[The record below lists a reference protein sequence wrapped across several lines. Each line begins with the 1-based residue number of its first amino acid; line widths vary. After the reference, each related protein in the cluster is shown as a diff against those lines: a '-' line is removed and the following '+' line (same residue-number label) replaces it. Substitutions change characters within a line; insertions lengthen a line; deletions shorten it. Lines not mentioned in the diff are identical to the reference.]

1 MRITQIPLSVLRLQY
16 RVVSIPLQLIEQRV
30 VARMNPKAPA
40 RLVYERSLGVLDAT
54 VGSAL
59 GDPRLK
65 WRGAALAD
73 RSDQLAR
80 AARLDATADQDL
92 KQADAELKATRD
104 DAVEV
109 VQKAQED
116 KKRAVQEARS
126 TAEVRKHAATET
138 AAKRTAAA
146 EQRAQEV
153 AARRK
158 DSAEAAKRQE
168 HERVR
173 AAERKATA
181 MAQTKLEDVE
191 TKRNEAEGKRATA
204 DRVEALADAEK
215 HKRQAE
221 RANES

>member
-1 MRITQIPLSVLRLQY
+1 
-16 RVVSIPLQLIEQRV
+16 
-30 VARMNPKAPA
+30 
-40 RLVYERSLGVLDAT
+40 
-54 VGSAL
+54 
-59 GDPRLK
+59 
-65 WRGAALAD
+65 
-73 RSDQLAR
+73 
-80 AARLDATADQDL
+80 
-92 KQADAELKATRD
+92 
-104 DAVEV
+104 
-109 VQKAQED
+109 
-116 KKRAVQEARS
+116 
-126 TAEVRKHAATET
+126 
-138 AAKRTAAA
+138 
-146 EQRAQEV
+146 V

-191 TKRNEAEGKRATA
+191 AKRNEAEGKRATA